1 MNIFNL
7 VTIIQITHKYF
18 LPAQLSI
25 KTLNFVKGFLVVLK
39 YLVVTQW

>member
-25 KTLNFVKGFLVVLK
+25 KTLNFLKGFLVVSKNL
-39 YLVVTQW
+39 LVIQW